1 MPMVQKQSP
10 VAKTIDYTPLTRH
23 ISKTDVQTF
32 FDSQGLSKKVKN
44 TKIATIIMSGIIVL
58 FILPTIFS
66 GGAKAIVG
74 LGMALIVVALVV
86 AIVLLIEHRYKRAA
100 RFWYFAR
107 ANNFSYRYFFSN
119 PAYTGMIF
127 QQGHS
132 RHASN
137 IIYVPENES
146 FAAFEMGDYQ
156 YTTGSGKE
164 RETHDWFY
172 MSIEMDR
179 QLPHM
184 VLDSRANNVKFFGKD
199 LMTNLPEPFSK
210 DQILSLEGDFNT
222 SFTLYAPKEYER
234 DALYI
239 FTPDLMTLLMDQST
253 QFDAEIID
261 NEVYFYHRYSVDRL
275 NPTTMYQLLTIIHTI
290 GMKMYR
296 QTDYYADERVGNR
309 ANDVVAQGGRRLK
322 QGVNWFVVVIMIIIF
337 AVWIIPNFV
346 RH

>member
-137 IIYVPENES
+137 IIYVPESES

-164 RETHDWFY
+164 RE
-172 MSIEMDR
+172 S
-179 QLPHM
+179 
-184 VLDSRANNVKFFGKD
+184 
-199 LMTNLPEPFSK
+199 
-210 DQILSLEGDFNT
+210 
-222 SFTLYAPKEYER
+222 
-234 DALYI
+234 
-239 FTPDLMTLLMDQST
+239 
-253 QFDAEIID
+253 
-261 NEVYFYHRYSVDRL
+261 
-275 NPTTMYQLLTIIHTI
+275 TI
-290 GMKMYR
+290 GS
-296 QTDYYADERVGNR
+296 
-309 ANDVVAQGGRRLK
+309 
-322 QGVNWFVVVIMIIIF
+322 I
-337 AVWIIPNFV
+337 
-346 RH
+346 